1 MKNSL
6 DLQEKYPLPHCEI
19 CSVRDLALFCPLTPN
34 EIPQAKN
41 YRRAFRDLKAGSLI
55 FRQGDP
61 HHEVYTLH
69 SGWAYLFQ
77 NLPNGG
83 RQILRFLLPGDFFG
97 FQANV
102 GDGARLHSAKALT
115 DVGLCEFSDADL
127 LEMFQRHIELGIRL
141 TWMTAQDEIFD
152 YEHLVSLG
160 RRSAQE
166 RIAYLLLELF
176 DRIRLRE
183 EAPDEIRTVD
193 LPLTQELIA
202 DACGLTQ
209 VHVNRILKS
218 LQEQDIVHFK
228 RPKLEVPDV
237 ERLAAIANFDR
248 KLKPTKASP

>member
-1 MKNSL
+1 MKNAL
-6 DLQEKYPLPHCEI
+6 DSGGKVPHAHCEI

-34 EIPQAKN
+34 EIPEAKN
-41 YRRAFRDLKAGSLI
+41 YRRAFRALKAGSI
-55 FRQGDP
+55 VFRQGEP
-61 HHEVYTLH
+61 HHEVYTLY

-97 FQANV
+97 FQADAGN
-102 GDGARLHSAKALT
+102 GRRLHSAKALT

-141 TWMTAQDEIFD
+141 TWMTAQDEILD

-183 EAPDEIRTVD
+183 ETPATVHTVD

-209 VHVNRILKS
+209 VHVSRILKS

-228 RPKLEVPDV
+228 RPRLEVPDP
-237 ERLAAIANFDR
+237 ERLAAIANYDR
-248 KLKPTKASP
+248 KLKITKASP